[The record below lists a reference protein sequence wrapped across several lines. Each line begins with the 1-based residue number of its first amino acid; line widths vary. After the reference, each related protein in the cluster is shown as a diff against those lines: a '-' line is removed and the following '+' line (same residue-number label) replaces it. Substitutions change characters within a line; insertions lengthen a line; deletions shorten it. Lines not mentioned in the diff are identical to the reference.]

1 MNILR
6 EYSFNYIKNNKTTSI
21 SIIVAAFIAS
31 VLLSLTCGIFYNIWA
46 DEVRLIKLEEGDWH
60 GKLAGNISDEAIK
73 KIESY
78 ANIREIRIQNDEAS
92 KEKIAFLY
100 FYHPNK
106 IYEDIPKIYENI
118 TAYNENTLID
128 ITYHNKLLAKYFIFS
143 KAEGNTLPLIVLV
156 YLFVLL
162 TAALALI
169 LIIHNAFGVSM
180 NARMHQLGILQSI
193 GATPKQLRIA
203 LVNEAMLLCLI
214 PIISGVIS
222 GIGLCYA
229 FMSFIKSVA
238 NSVRRYD
245 LIFQYHPFILL
256 TALILS
262 LLTVWFSARIPAKKI
277 SRLNPLAA
285 IKYGVEESVEY
296 MNNFSFLSKVLGIEG
311 ELARKS
317 LYVRRKAFRTSAV
330 SLTLSFLAFSSFL
343 NLETIS
349 SISTKYTFF
358 ERYKTLWDL
367 MVSVDYINDSQKIL
381 LSEIRNIPETSEC
394 ISYQKLTTY
403 TKISKEM
410 LSNELLELGGL
421 ERLPDSKFK
430 VQNGYY
436 IIEVPML
443 VLDDVSF
450 KNYCSKVNIDINL
463 FTSSDQSGVILINK
477 IWDNINSNRK
487 NKKMIPFIK
496 AENDRVFELYENLSS
511 NVNDQRIISTK
522 VIREASELP
531 LLREEFPNFSLIQVM
546 SESAYKN
553 TKNTFSASKYYFNIV
568 AASKDDIW
576 KLETKV
582 DNLLK
587 NKYEYTLDNRLAKEQ
602 SNLSIRNAYKIVI
615 GCLSILLAIIGLANV
630 LSNSLGHIYQRQ
642 KEFVRYITIG
652 LSPSGVKRVLF
663 TEAFIL
669 SLKPILTSL
678 LINIPLVIFGLRKS
692 LIPLNDF
699 IEQMPIIPIFSFAIV
714 IILAINF
721 AYYLGW
727 KKMYNTNWI
736 SVLKDDTII

>member
-60 GKLAGNISDEAIK
+60 GKLTGNISDEAIK

-78 ANIREIRIQNDEAS
+78 ANIKEVRIQNDEAS
-92 KEKIAFLY
+92 QKKIAFLY
-100 FYHPNK
+100 FYHLSK
-106 IYEDIPKIYENI
+106 IYEDIPKIRKNI

-128 ITYHNKLLAKYFIFS
+128 ITYHDKLLAKYFIFS

-156 YLFVLL
+156 YLFTLL

-214 PIISGVIS
+214 PILVGVVS

-229 FMSFIKSVA
+229 FMSFIKSIA

-277 SRLNPLAA
+277 SRLNPLGA
-285 IKYGVEESVEY
+285 IKYGVEESVDY
-296 MNNFSFLSKVLGIEG
+296 MRNFSFLSKVIGIEG

-317 LYVRRKAFRTSAV
+317 LYVRRKSFRTSAF

-358 ERYKTLWDL
+358 ERYKTVWDL
-367 MVSVDYINDSQKIL
+367 IISVDDIKDSQKTL
-381 LSEIRNIPETSEC
+381 LSEIRNIPEISEC
-394 ISYQKLTTY
+394 ISYQKLSTY
-403 TKISKEM
+403 AKISKEI

-443 VLDDVSF
+443 VLDDISF

-463 FTSSDQSGVILINK
+463 FTASDQSGVILINK

-496 AENDRVFELYENLSS
+496 SENDRVIELYENLSS
-511 NVNDQRIISTK
+511 NINDQPIISTK
-522 VIREASELP
+522 VIREANELP
-531 LLREEFPNFSLIQVM
+531 QLREEFPNFSLIQVM

-553 TKNTFSASKYYFNIV
+553 MGNNISASKYYFNILS
-568 AASKDDIW
+568 ASKDDIW
-576 KLETKV
+576 NVETKIE
-582 DNLLK
+582 NIF
-587 NKYEYTLDNRLAKEQ
+587 NHKYKYTLENRLRKEQ
-602 SNLSIRNAYKIVI
+602 SNLSIRNAYKMVI
-615 GCLSILLAIIGLANV
+615 GCLSILLALIGLANV
-630 LSNSLGHIYQRQ
+630 FSNSLGHIYQRQ

-652 LSPSGVKRVLF
+652 LSPNGVRRVLF

-678 LINIPLVIFGLRKS
+678 LINIPLVIFGLRES
-692 LIPLNDF
+692 LIPISDF
-699 IEQMPIIPIFSFAIV
+699 IEQMPIVPIFSFAIV

-721 AYYLGW
+721 AYYLAW
-727 KKMYNTNWI
+727 KKMYRVNWI
-736 SVLKDDTII
+736 NVLKDDTII